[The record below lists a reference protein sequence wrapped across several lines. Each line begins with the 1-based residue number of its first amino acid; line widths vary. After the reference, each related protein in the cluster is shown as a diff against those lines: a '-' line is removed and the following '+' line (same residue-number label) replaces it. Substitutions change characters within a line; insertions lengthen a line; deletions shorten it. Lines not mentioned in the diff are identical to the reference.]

1 MATSPELKEAL
12 KNAADKISQ
21 YVEDI
26 ATMTVETRYVEI
38 GAGPDEAKMA
48 ARTVIRLDGDCETIL
63 PLKPGVDGALVVD
76 TVVNEMHQE
85 NVKSVIEYRSAMLE
99 KLLGILKGA

>member
-12 KNAADKISQ
+12 KNAADKVAK
-21 YVEDI
+21 YVEDV

-38 GAGPDEAKMA
+38 GSAPEQSKLA
-48 ARTVIRLDGDCETIL
+48 ARTTIKLDGDCETIL
-63 PLKPGVDGALVVD
+63 PMKPGPDGALVVD

-85 NVKSVIEYRSAMLE
+85 NVQAAIDYRSEMLE
-99 KLLGILKGA
+99 KLLSLLQGA